1 VRICNQYAN
10 ELRPAQLQFH
20 AVSDVVLVERI
31 KHACRYCKNTSA
43 NTALTCE
50 LLLLL
55 LPQHHLQAFDYLDAP
70 IERVTGADVPMPYA
84 TDLERSALPQI
95 DNIIAAVKRVVYREK

>member
-1 VRICNQYAN
+1 MRHHQFA
-10 ELRPAQLQFH
+10 LSWQLN
-20 AVSDVVLVERI
+20 L
-31 KHACRYCKNTSA
+31 YA
-43 NTALTCE
+43 NTALACVLVPHLS
-50 LLLLL
+50 LL
-55 LPQHHLQAFDYLDAP
+55 LQAFDYLDAP

>member
-1 VRICNQYAN
+1 LILYA
-10 ELRPAQLQFH
+10 H
-20 AVSDVVLVERI
+20 
-31 KHACRYCKNTSA
+31 
-43 NTALTCE
+43 TALTCV
-50 LLLLL
+50 LLQLSLL
-55 LPQHHLQAFDYLDAP
+55 LQAFDYLDAP